1 MASRKE
7 TYGGIAVALQGIS
20 HTFKA
25 RPVFKP
31 VSAQLPVG
39 CECLIRGTNGSG
51 KSTLGKILSGEL
63 TPAIGSVGWSSGG
76 HALDAEELC
85 VLSQRVSP
93 ASSLHP
99 HLTIAELIAFQGQF
113 RPWTSESA
121 AADLLDKAG
130 LSHHMHQ
137 SYRDLSSGM
146 QQRVKL
152 TLALAAHAGLIVLDE
167 PCANLDSSGIAWYR
181 EALAER
187 RGTTTLVVCSND
199 REEDY
204 IDPDLI
210 LELKI

>member
-1 MASRKE
+1 
-7 TYGGIAVALQGIS
+7 
-20 HTFKA
+20 
-25 RPVFKP
+25 
-31 VSAQLPVG
+31 
-39 CECLIRGTNGSG
+39 
-51 KSTLGKILSGEL
+51 
-63 TPAIGSVGWSSGG
+63 
-76 HALDAEELC
+76 
-85 VLSQRVSP
+85 
-93 ASSLHP
+93 
-99 HLTIAELIAFQGQF
+99 
-113 RPWTSESA
+113 
-121 AADLLDKAG
+121 
-130 LSHHMHQ
+130 
-137 SYRDLSSGM
+137 M